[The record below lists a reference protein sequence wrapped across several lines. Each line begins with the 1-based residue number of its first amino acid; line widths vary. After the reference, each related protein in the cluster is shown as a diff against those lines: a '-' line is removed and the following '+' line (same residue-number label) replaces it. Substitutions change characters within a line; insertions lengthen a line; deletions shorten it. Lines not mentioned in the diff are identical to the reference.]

1 MESGDKMNPIESHMG
16 RRQFLIGASVTP
28 ASFFAFSKIA
38 ELLGPEFP
46 TGTVMAA
53 EKVNNEDL
61 REMNVSEKFKMPKWV
76 IDEVLSPGYGPK
88 EVGYQQLENGD
99 ALVCTRA
106 RFDNCNTKIV
116 DWWITDYLKGT
127 KEYQF
132 WHQDH
137 TSLEWDASKKPG
149 TIINAT
155 HISGEYWGD
164 KFIPMWIS
172 FYDPAE
178 ILGIKE
184 YPDKAISSV
193 TCASIWVEGK
203 EKKLLTSLLQVGRNT
218 YYGCEMRLRFNVIG
232 TKAES
237 CAGLMQHSLDEM
249 ANLAGFL
256 PGLYAR
262 EQVRTANNPRA

>member
-1 MESGDKMNPIESHMG
+1 MNPDGLTTG
-16 RRQFLIGASVTP
+16 RRQFLIGAGMMP
-28 ASFFAFSKIA
+28 ASYFAFSKIA
-38 ELLGPEFP
+38 ELFGLNFQAGS
-46 TGTVMAA
+46 VMAA
-53 EKVNNEDL
+53 EKNGKEGIE
-61 REMNVSEKFKMPKWV
+61 EMNSSDKFKMPKWV
-76 IDEVLSPGYGPK
+76 IDEVLSPGYGPR

-106 RFDNCNTKIV
+106 RFDNCNTKML
-116 DWWITDYLKGT
+116 DWWISDFLKGT

-137 TSLEWDASKKPG
+137 TTLEWEEGKKPG
-149 TIINAT
+149 TIVNAT
-155 HISGEYWGD
+155 HRSGEYWGG

-184 YPDKAISSV
+184 YPDKAVSSV

-203 EKKLLTSLLQVGRNT
+203 EKKLLTSLLQVGRDT
-218 YYGCEMRLRFNVIG
+218 YYGSEMRLRFNAIN
-232 TKAES
+232 TKAEDTV
-237 CAGLMQHSLDEM
+237 GLLQHSLDEM
-249 ANLAGFL
+249 ANLAQFL

-262 EQVRTANNPRA
+262 EQVRKANNPRL